1 MKRTFLQKVF
11 LISSDLFAILVA
23 FLIAIFLTRVYH
35 EELIG
40 NAIISFFNPGVSK
53 FLGVFV
59 IAVFAYYGHYSK
71 RRPFWEEQLQLLK
84 IVALILIMNLGIAFV
99 LGKGSLKILIVSF
112 WLVLVGVIPFFR
124 LLTKKIMNAI
134 GIWSRDLYIVGTSAN
149 ALHAYKLF
157 AKNKLMGYNLVAF
170 VDVSADLVK
179 LSQLP
184 VAMMNKDDFISKVIQ
199 NNECDIIVALN
210 YAELNSHVQMIN
222 FLQHNS
228 LSLLILPD
236 ISGLALYGA
245 RVEHF
250 FGNEQLVLRLNTNLS
265 NVMNRI
271 LKRGFDIVVVCVIM
285 VLLSPFML
293 AIALAIKL
301 TTRSNVFF
309 AHSRVG
315 RYGQAFKCL
324 KFQSMYPNS
333 KELLAELLAS
343 DPAAKAE
350 WESCFKLKNDPRV
363 TPIGK
368 FLRAT
373 SLDELPQLFNVL
385 IGQMSLVGPRP
396 IVTAEI
402 ERYQDGY
409 YYYQMVLPGIT
420 GLWQVSGRSDVDY
433 VNRVRL
439 DEWYVKNWSMWYDIV
454 ILLKTCGVVL
464 KRTGA
469 Y

>member
-1 MKRTFLQKVF
+1 MKRSLLQKIF
-11 LISSDLFAILVA
+11 LISSDLLAILIA
-23 FLIAIFLTRVYH
+23 FLLAIFVTRVYH
-35 EELIG
+35 EELVG

-53 FLGVFV
+53 LLGIFV
-59 IAVFAYYGHYSK
+59 IGIFAYQGHYNK

-84 IVALILIMNLGIAFV
+84 TVGLILILNLGIAFV
-99 LGKGSLKILIVSF
+99 LGKGSLKVLIVSF
-112 WLVLVGVIPFFR
+112 WFVFVTILPLLR
-124 LLTKKIMNAI
+124 LITKKVMNAI
-134 GIWSRDLYIVGTSAN
+134 GIWQRELYILGTAGN

-157 AKNKLMGYNLVAF
+157 AKNKLMGYHLVAF
-170 VDVSADLVK
+170 VNINTDLAK
-179 LSQLP
+179 CKHLP
-184 VAMMNKDDFISKVIQ
+184 AHIITKDDFLARVVD

-210 YAELNSHVQMIN
+210 YEELNANLQMIN
-222 FLQHNS
+222 VLQHNS
-228 LSLLILPD
+228 LSLLVLPD

-245 RVEHF
+245 QVEHF

-265 NVMNRI
+265 NIVNRI
-271 LKRGFDIVVVCVIM
+271 LKRGFDIVVVCLI
-285 VLLSPFML
+285 LLILSPLML
-293 AIALAIKL
+293 AIAVAIKL

-309 AHSRVG
+309 AHTRIG
-315 RYGQAFKCL
+315 RYGVSFPCL

-333 KELLAELLAS
+333 KELLAELLATN
-343 DPAAKAE
+343 PEAKKE

-396 IVTAEI
+396 IVRDEI

-433 VNRVRL
+433 ANRVRL